1 MDKIK
6 LTYDDKKI
14 RKNVK
19 VQKYTDP
26 ETGMLEVRTRTI
38 VTLPCIIK
46 ATRLNKE
53 LAELGFTSVP
63 EGVRNILNHYGFAF
77 DYTVNGW
84 VRRFTGIAKH
94 IAHIK
99 QDGTTIQ
106 DDVYSEE
113 YGYNVALTVA
123 KYKSQCVARSIMEEL
138 AGVFYA
144 AATLFNNS
152 AEHFNDICIAEA
164 DAYDRVVATGYCD
177 PVV

>member
-1 MDKIK
+1 MLSRALYVKECFPFFASYIP
-6 LTYDDKKI
+6 KKFP
-14 RKNVK
+14 
-19 VQKYTDP
+19 DP
-26 ETGMLEVRTRTI
+26 ISVFI
-38 VTLPCIIK
+38 PSPIASTLPCIIK

-106 DDVYSEE
+106 DDVYSED